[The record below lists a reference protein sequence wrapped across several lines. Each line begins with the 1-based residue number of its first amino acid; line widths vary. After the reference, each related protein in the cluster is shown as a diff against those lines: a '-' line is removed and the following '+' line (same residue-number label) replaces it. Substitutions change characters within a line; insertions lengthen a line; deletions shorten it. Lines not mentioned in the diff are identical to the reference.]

1 MNELIISGPCS
12 IESLEQY
19 ESTISEL
26 IKIGITEIRGGAWKP
41 RTNQG
46 QFECLGED
54 ALKIIKK
61 AKEKYFF
68 NSYVEVANREQVLLC
83 EKYDIDCFWIG
94 ARTTG
99 NPFSVQEIVDSIK
112 DKNKRILIKNPINYD
127 VKLWAGAINRF
138 HSAGIKN
145 VAIIFRG
152 FNTHS
157 NYRFNPIFTAIDE
170 LKEEINT
177 NIDTYIDVSHIAGKR
192 EYLSELISKAKSL
205 GYNKFMIESHVEP
218 NNAITD
224 SLQQIKPSQLIDVL
238 SKECLLQ
245 YERRQIDHI
254 DYQIIKLIKER
265 ISNVQSIGRYK
276 KTKGIEVYDEK
287 RYIDVL
293 SKYGELKNI
302 YEEIHSISVKIQKE
316 L

>member
-1 MNELIISGPCS
+1 MKETIISGPCS

-46 QFECLGED
+46 QFEGLGED

-68 NSYVEVANREQVLLC
+68 KSYVEVANREQVLLC

-99 NPFSVQEIVDSIK
+99 NPFSIQEIVDSIS
-112 DKNKRILIKNPINYD
+112 NKSRRILIKNPINYD
-127 VKLWAGAINRF
+127 IKLWAGAINRF

-145 VAIIFRG
+145 VSIVFRG
-152 FNTHS
+152 FNSHS
-157 NYRFNPIFTAIDE
+157 TYRFNPIFDAIDE
-170 LKEEINT
+170 LKNQIGN

-192 EYLSELISKAKSL
+192 DYLSEVISKSKSL
-205 GYNKFMIESHVEP
+205 GYDKFMIESHIEP
-218 NNAITD
+218 DNAITD
-224 SLQQIKPSQLIDVL
+224 SLQQIKPSELINYL
-238 SKECLLQ
+238 SNECLLK
-245 YERRQIDHI
+245 YERSQIDHI
-254 DYQIIKLIKER
+254 DNEIINLISQR

-276 KTKGIEVYDEK
+276 KTKGVDVYDEQRYIEVLK
-287 RYIDVL
+287 RYGSL
-293 SKYGELKNI
+293 SNI
-302 YEEIHSISVKIQKE
+302 YEEIHSMSVKIQE
-316 L
+316 NI

>member
-12 IESLEQY
+12 IESLRQY

-46 QFECLGED
+46 QFEGLGED

-61 AKEKYFF
+61 VKEKYVF

-83 EKYDIDCFWIG
+83 EQYDIDCFWIG

-99 NPFSVQEIVDSIK
+99 NPFSVQEIADSIQ
-112 DKNKRILIKNPINYD
+112 DKNKRVLIKNPINYD

-138 HSAGIKN
+138 YSAGIKN
-145 VAIIFRG
+145 VSIIFRG
-152 FNTHS
+152 FDTHS
-157 NYRFNPIFTAIDE
+157 DYRFNPVFDAIDE
-170 LKEEINT
+170 LKKQIGDNV
-177 NIDTYIDVSHIAGKR
+177 DTYIDVSHIAGKR

-205 GYNKFMIESHVEP
+205 GYYKFMIESHIEP
-218 NNAITD
+218 NEAITD
-224 SLQQIKPSQLIDVL
+224 SLQQIKPSELIDYL
-238 SKECLLQ
+238 SNECLLK

-254 DYQIIKLIKER
+254 DTEIINLIRQR
-265 ISNVQSIGRYK
+265 ISNVESIGRYK
-276 KTKGIEVYDEK
+276 KEKGVEVYDEQ

-293 SKYGELKNI
+293 SKYAELKNV
-302 YEEIHSISVKIQKE
+302 YQEIHSMSVKIQRE
-316 L
+316 I

>member
-1 MNELIISGPCS
+1 MIISGPCS
-12 IESLEQY
+12 IENLEQY

-46 QFECLGED
+46 QFEGLGED

-61 AKEKYFF
+61 VKEKYFF

-99 NPFSVQEIVDSIK
+99 NPFSVQEIVDSIT
-112 DKNKRILIKNPINYD
+112 DKNKKILIKNPINYD

-145 VAIIFRG
+145 VSIIFRG

-157 NYRFNPIFTAIDE
+157 DYRFNPVFDAIDE
-170 LKEEINT
+170 LKKQIDT

-192 EYLSELISKAKSL
+192 EYLSELISKSKSL
-205 GYNKFMIESHVEP
+205 GYDKFMIESHIEP
-218 NNAITD
+218 DKAITD
-224 SLQQIKPSQLIDVL
+224 SLQQIKPSELIDYL
-238 SKECLLQ
+238 SNECLLK

-254 DYQIIKLIKER
+254 DTEIINLIRQR
-265 ISNVQSIGRYK
+265 ILNVESIGRYK
-276 KTKGIEVYDEK
+276 KEKGVEVFDEQ

-293 SKYGELKNI
+293 SKYAELKNV
-302 YEEIHSISVKIQKE
+302 YQEIHSMSVKIQKE

>member
-46 QFECLGED
+46 QFEGLGED

-157 NYRFNPIFTAIDE
+157 NYRFNPIFSAIDE
-170 LKEEINT
+170 LKDEINT

>member
-46 QFECLGED
+46 QFEGLGED